1 MQFSFILSALAFVT
15 TVTSTQELKAA
26 IKAIRPNIDDDVVH
40 EAATGYL
47 QALSLLGAAEADDG
61 SDPKLVARD
70 GEIARRGCCHCC
82 GLNSGQA
89 NACFNAVFSLGICCA
104 TNKGQCTE
112 PK

>member
-1 MQFSFILSALAFVT
+1 MSALLGWFTIRYNQRLDHNYNLPSALSKIFSTMQFSFILSALAFVT

-61 SDPKLVARD
+61 SDPKLVS
-70 GEIARRGCCHCC
+70 I
-82 GLNSGQA
+82 
-89 NACFNAVFSLGICCA
+89 FS
-104 TNKGQCTE
+104 
-112 PK
+112 